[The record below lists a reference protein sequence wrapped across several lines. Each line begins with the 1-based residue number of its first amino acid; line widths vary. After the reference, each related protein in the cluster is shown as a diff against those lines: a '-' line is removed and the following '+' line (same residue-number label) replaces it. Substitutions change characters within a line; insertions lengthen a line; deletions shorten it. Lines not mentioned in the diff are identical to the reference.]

1 MVYFGIDVGGTTIKM
16 GAFGEGSKLL
26 EKWEIKTRTED
37 GPEGL
42 LGDICMAM
50 EDYLEVNALKPVDV
64 AGIGIGVPGPV
75 NAVGVVLG
83 CVNLGWGEVE
93 LEKCLSE
100 MFFHRPVKA
109 GNDANVAALG
119 EAVYGGAKGYQDVL
133 MVTLGTG
140 VGGGVVLGGKI
151 VAGSNGA
158 AGEIGHMPVWENKAR
173 CNCGKNDCLELVAS
187 ATGIVREAGH
197 VMEET
202 KLDSKLRR
210 MANFS
215 AKTVLDLAQ
224 NGDEAAVETARRAA
238 KALGLALA
246 CSAVTVNPEVIL
258 IGGGVSRTGH
268 WFVDMIAGE
277 YRKKTYMACRNTK
290 FALAKLGND
299 AGIYGAAALAEAAAE

>member
-16 GAFGEGSKLL
+16 GAFDGDGELL
-26 EKWEIKTRTED
+26 EKWEIRTRTED

-50 EDYLEVNALKPVDV
+50 EDYLEVNALKPADA

-75 NAVGVVLG
+75 NAEGVVLG
-83 CVNLGWGEVE
+83 CVNLGWSEVK
-93 LEKCLSE
+93 LEESLSE
-100 MFFHRPVKA
+100 MFYHLPVKA

-119 EAVYGGAKGYQDVL
+119 EAVKGGARGCQDVL

-140 VGGGVVLGGKI
+140 VGGGVILNGKI

-158 AGEIGHMPVWENKAR
+158 AGEIGHMPVWENKSR

-202 KLDSKLRR
+202 KLDSRLRR

-224 NGDEAAVETARRAA
+224 DGDEAAVETARRAA

-258 IGGGVSRTGH
+258 IGGGVSRTGQ
-268 WFVDMIAGE
+268 WFVDMIAEE
-277 YRKKTYMACRNTK
+277 YRKKVYLACRNTR
-290 FALAKLGND
+290 FALATLGND
-299 AGIYGAAALAEAAAE
+299 AGIYGAAALAKEAAE